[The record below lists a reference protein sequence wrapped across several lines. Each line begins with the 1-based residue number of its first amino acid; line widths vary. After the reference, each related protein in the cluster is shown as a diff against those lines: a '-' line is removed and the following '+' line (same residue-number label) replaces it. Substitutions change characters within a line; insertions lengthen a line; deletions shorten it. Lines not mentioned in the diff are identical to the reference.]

1 MRLGSS
7 LSKLLAASALVL
19 GASLVVQA
27 CAKQSEAERCEVDS
41 DCESG
46 LTCKFDLYC
55 CPPAGQETT
64 TECRQAPTTT
74 VDGGVT
80 DTAPVEDTGALE
92 DAETGLDAAE
102 ADAEEVGADTG
113 TDTEAPDTE
122 APDTTPPPDTADAD

>member
-27 CAKQSEAERCEVDS
+27 CAKQSEAERCEADS

-46 LTCKFDLYC
+46 LTCKFDTYC

-64 TECRQAPTTT
+64 AECRQAPTPTT
-74 VDGGVT
+74 DAGPS
-80 DTAPVEDTGALE
+80 DAPTV
-92 DAETGLDAAE
+92 
-102 ADAEEVGADTG
+102 ADTG
-113 TDTEAPDTE
+113 TLEDTGGEIDGGIGDVGDAETEAPDTE
-122 APDTTPPPDTADAD
+122 APDTGAPGDAADAD